1 MCHSLNLG
9 DVGGPGALG
18 YSSFKVDPALF
29 SIFNKWRSDH
39 SRPVSQAEASCCHAN
54 PPPPWEWG
62 RGGGNGKHLS
72 NVTISTEEPGF
83 QEGNNSSVTIFS
95 SK

>member
-1 MCHSLNLG
+1 M
-9 DVGGPGALG
+9 GPELWATALLKLILLFFPFLTNGAPITAGPRHRL
-18 YSSFKVDPALF
+18 KL
-29 SIFNKWRSDH
+29 
-39 SRPVSQAEASCCHAN
+39 PVAMPT